1 MVACKATKRSDG
13 WWEKV
18 TSLRTTHGPTPEGGG
33 GGLLW
38 RGKDERGLGDQV
50 NVKCTT
56 RELTGNN
63 KLGGEHQCEGPVI
76 HLANLACHVSVPLPL
91 DSHSSRYTLDV
102 DVMGDASSAHHVPD
116 LPQSTAPRLGVPGT
130 PEFFASVLGFIRT
143 TAPGFPLDP
152 VIFQSIIL
160 SVMAGNKHVL
170 LRTREE
176 DIAIVQNLA
185 ALVSISI
192 WVSSALFISG

>member
-1 MVACKATKRSDG
+1 MDG
-13 WWEKV
+13 GRKV

-33 GGLLW
+33 GGPLW

-50 NVKCTT
+50 NVRQGSSRATINWA
-56 RELTGNN
+56 GNIN
-63 KLGGEHQCEGPVI
+63 AKDLFI
-76 HLANLACHVSVPLPL
+76 HLANLACHVPVPLPL

-102 DVMGDASSAHHVPD
+102 DVMGDASTAHHVPD
-116 LPQSTAPRLGVPGT
+116 LPQSTAPRLGAPGT

-176 DIAIVQNLA
+176 DISIVQNLA
-185 ALVSISI
+185 ALVSIST
-192 WVSSALFISG
+192 WVSSALFING

>member
-1 MVACKATKRSDG
+1 MRRTCYTFGQFSMSRAR
-13 WWEKV
+13 
-18 TSLRTTHGPTPEGGG
+18 TSSI
-33 GGLLW
+33 GL
-38 RGKDERGLGDQV
+38 
-50 NVKCTT
+50 
-56 RELTGNN
+56 
-63 KLGGEHQCEGPVI
+63 
-76 HLANLACHVSVPLPL
+76 
-91 DSHSSRYTLDV
+91 HSSRYTLDV

-116 LPQSTAPRLGVPGT
+116 LPQSTAPRLGAPGT
-130 PEFFASVLGFIRT
+130 PEFFASVLGFIRA

-185 ALVSISI
+185 ALVSIST
-192 WVSSALFISG
+192 WVSSARAVHKRVTVPGCISA